1 VSNKKF
7 GAIMHVSSR
16 VQGLNHLNAVKLSTA
31 AHPCLRK
38 RSRFIIRPAVQAH
51 ASTAGGGCGG
61 GGGGP
66 GGDTHHRGGGDSGDF
81 RGRRHS
87 SNIALMSMAAAC
99 LQMVVTE
106 PAAAKKQPEPA
117 EKKEL
122 SIDEMAE
129 NLSTLAGP
137 VLTNLGF
144 SGCIGVITGI
154 TLKKMGQFLALLF
167 GLTFCALQG
176 LTYLGFI
183 DLKWQKI
190 HQTVEKFCDLNKD
203 GQLDEKDLK
212 HGTGVALGILAEGV
226 PSVGGFLAGFALG
239 IRMG

>member
-1 VSNKKF
+1 MGSCTTIPPQSFELNLVP
-7 GAIMHVSSR
+7 SST
-16 VQGLNHLNAVKLSTA
+16 S
-31 AHPCLRK
+31 
-38 RSRFIIRPAVQAH
+38 FI
-51 ASTAGGGCGG
+51 TAGGGCGG

-137 VLTNLGF
+137 VSVLHMDKGKGGIGGGLYAQLMQSRLTELLHFGQAVLSQALVHLELKQLWF
-144 SGCIGVITGI
+144 PKYVAYLPHMWEREDKDSG
-154 TLKKMGQFLALLF
+154 
-167 GLTFCALQG
+167 LQ
-176 LTYLGFI
+176 
-183 DLKWQKI
+183 KRS
-190 HQTVEKFCDLNKD
+190 H
-203 GQLDEKDLK
+203 
-212 HGTGVALGILAEGV
+212 
-226 PSVGGFLAGFALG
+226 P
-239 IRMG
+239 